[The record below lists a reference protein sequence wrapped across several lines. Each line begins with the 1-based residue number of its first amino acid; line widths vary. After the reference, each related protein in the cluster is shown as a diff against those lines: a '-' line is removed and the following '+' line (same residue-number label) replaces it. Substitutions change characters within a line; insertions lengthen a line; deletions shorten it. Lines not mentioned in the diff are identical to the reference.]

1 MPTYVM
7 LYKFTDQGAQRIK
20 ETVERADQTRQ
31 EQEARGFTV
40 QGLFW
45 TQGEFEL
52 VAVVEAPDEQALM
65 AGVLNIKAASNV
77 RSQVLRAYSAEEM
90 QQIIQKM

>member
-7 LYKFTDQGAQRIK
+7 LYKSTDQGAQRIK
-20 ETVERADQTRQ
+20 ETVERAEQTRK
-31 EQEARGFTV
+31 EQEARGFKV

-45 TQGEFEL
+45 TQGEFDL

-65 AGVLNIKAASNV
+65 AGVLNINAAGNV